1 MATRLDTIEAATAA
15 LAEGRY
21 VIVLDEND
29 RETEAALI
37 FPAVSATAEQ
47 MAFLM
52 HNSTGIIGVALTG
65 EVLDRL
71 GIPPMTAINQ
81 HSHGIGMAVSVDARA
96 VRGNG
101 ASASDRALTARVLAD
116 PKSKRTDV
124 VRPGCM
130 FPYRAVSG
138 GVLQRTGCVEAAVD
152 LLRIGELPT
161 AAVTAELVNDDG
173 SLMNG
178 AEARVFADANS
189 IPLVSVPQLVQ
200 HRMNTERAIERVA
213 EAQLPTDFGPFHM
226 IGYRSLVDE
235 AEHVALVAGDI
246 SSGEDVL
253 VRVHAECLLGDVVCS
268 TRCKCNAR
276 LHKSMQR
283 IQEEGRG
290 ALIYTRAQA
299 AQGSGLLAR
308 LTAYAAGD
316 DQSSHLPPTDVKN
329 YGTGSQILKD
339 LGIRSMR
346 LLTGAPDRPVNLE
359 SFGLSITGVEAI

>member
-1 MATRLDTIEAATAA
+1 MTAQSIVSAAAA
-15 LAEGRY
+15 LSRGGYA
-21 VIVLDEND
+21 IVLDEND

-37 FPAVSATAEQ
+37 FPAATATPEQ

-52 HNSTGIIGVALTG
+52 RNSTGIIGVAVTG
-65 EVLDRL
+65 DVLDRL

-81 HSHGIGMAVSVDARA
+81 HSHGIGMSVSVDARE
-96 VRGNG
+96 VSGNG
-101 ASASDRALTARVLAD
+101 ASATDRALTARVLAD
-116 PKSKRTDV
+116 PTAKRTDV

-138 GVLQRTGCVEAAVD
+138 GVLRRTGCVEAAVD
-152 LLRIGELPT
+152 LMQIAQLRP

-178 AEARVFADANS
+178 AEARAFAAALD

-200 HRMNTERAIERVA
+200 HRMNNERAIERVA

-226 IGYRSLVDE
+226 IGYRSLVDD

-246 SSGEDVL
+246 SSGENVL

-276 LHKSMQR
+276 LHRSMQR

-290 ALIYTRAQA
+290 ALIYTRAQT

-308 LTAYAAGD
+308 LSAYAAGD
-316 DQSSHLPPTDVKN
+316 DASSHLPPTDVKN

-339 LGIRSMR
+339 LGIHSMR

-359 SFGLSITGVEAI
+359 SFGLTITGVEAI

>member
-1 MATRLDTIEAATAA
+1 MSTDNLTAATAA
-15 LAEGRY
+15 LTAGAY
-21 VIVLDEND
+21 VIVLDENP

-37 FPAVSATAEQ
+37 FPAATATAEQ

-52 HNSTGIIGVALTG
+52 RNSTGIIGVAVPG
-65 EVLDRL
+65 DVLDRL

-81 HSHGIGMAVSVDARA
+81 HSHGIGMAVSVDARE
-96 VRGNG
+96 VKGNG
-101 ASASDRALTARVLAD
+101 ASAGDRALTARVLAD
-116 PKSKRTDV
+116 PDSKRTDV

-130 FPYRAVSG
+130 FPYRAVPG
-138 GVLQRTGCVEAAVD
+138 GVLRRTGCVEAAVD
-152 LLRIGELPT
+152 LMQIAQLRP

-178 AEARVFADANS
+178 SEARAFAAVQG

-200 HRMNTERAIERVA
+200 HRMSNERAIERVA
-213 EAQLPTDFGPFHM
+213 EAELPTDFGPFHM
-226 IGYRSLVDE
+226 IGYRSLVDD

-268 TRCKCNAR
+268 TRCTCNAR
-276 LHKSMQR
+276 LHRSMQR

-308 LTAYAAGD
+308 LSAYAAGD
-316 DQSSHLPPTDVKN
+316 DPSSHLPPTDVKN

-339 LGIRSMR
+339 LGIHSMR

-359 SFGLSITGVEAI
+359 SFGLTITGVEAI

>member
-1 MATRLDTIEAATAA
+1 MSTHLDMISTAIDA
-15 LAEGRY
+15 LAQGRY

-37 FPAVSATAEQ
+37 FPAATATAEQ
-47 MAFLM
+47 MAYLM
-52 HNSTGIIGVALTG
+52 RNSTGIIGVAVPG

-81 HSHGIGMAVSVDARA
+81 HSHGIGMAVSVDARN

-101 ASASDRALTARVLAD
+101 ASAADRALTARVIAD
-116 PKSKRTDV
+116 PNARRTDV

-138 GVLQRTGCVEAAVD
+138 GVLRRTGCVEAAVD
-152 LLRIGELPT
+152 LFKIGGMPA

-178 AEARVFADANS
+178 AQARTFAQASD
-189 IPLVSVPQLVQ
+189 IPLVTIPQLVQ
-200 HRMNTERAIERVA
+200 HRMSNERAIERVA
-213 EAQLPTDFGPFHM
+213 EAELPTDFGMFRM
-226 IGYRSLVDE
+226 IGYRSLVDD

-276 LHKSMQR
+276 LHRSMQR
-283 IQEEGRG
+283 IQDEGRG

-308 LTAYAAGD
+308 ITAYSVGD
-316 DQSSHLPPTDVKN
+316 DASSHLPPTDVKN

-339 LGIRSMR
+339 LGVHSMR

>member
-1 MATRLDTIEAATAA
+1 MTTPSIDAAATA
-15 LAEGRY
+15 LARGGY
-21 VIVLDEND
+21 AIVLDEND
-29 RETEAALI
+29 RETEAAVI
-37 FPAVSATAEQ
+37 FPAATATAEQ

-52 HNSTGIIGVALTG
+52 RNSTGIIGVAITG
-65 EVLDRL
+65 DILDKL

-96 VRGNG
+96 VKGNG
-101 ASASDRALTARVLAD
+101 ASSADRALTARVLAD
-116 PKSKRTDV
+116 PASQRTDV

-138 GVLQRTGCVEAAVD
+138 GVLRRTGCVEAAVD
-152 LLRIGELPT
+152 LMNIAGLRP

-178 AEARVFADANS
+178 PEARVFASDRN
-189 IPLVSVPQLVQ
+189 IPLVSVPELVQ
-200 HRMNTERAIERVA
+200 YRMSTERAIERVA
-213 EAQLPTDFGPFHM
+213 EAELPTDFGPFHM
-226 IGYRSLVDE
+226 IGYRSLVDD

-268 TRCKCNAR
+268 TRCNCNAR
-276 LHKSMQR
+276 LHRSMQR
-283 IQEEGRG
+283 IQQEGRG
-290 ALIYTRAQA
+290 ALIYTRAQT
-299 AQGSGLLAR
+299 AQGSGLLSR
-308 LTAYAAGD
+308 LSAYAQGD
-316 DQSSHLPPTDVKN
+316 DHSSHLPPTDVKN

-339 LGIRSMR
+339 LGVRSMR
-346 LLTGAPDRPVNLE
+346 LLTGSPDRPVNLE